1 MPQSLYNATRNHI
14 QWGND
19 RDLRSYCSTVA
30 VFIMLSTFTS
40 APVCADSSTLAKV
53 LPAPSCTAGWGLE
66 EKISLYTR
74 DNLFDRIDGEAE
86 MYFPYGFDLMASAR
100 YVSKQNPQYA
110 VEADVYEMGSPLD
123 AFGIYANYRRS
134 NDEDASI
141 GADGTI
147 APSQLL
153 FYQDRYFVRLQATG
167 TVSVD
172 KEVFLSCARAISHNL
187 PADAGKPKELD
198 AIVTPSV
205 VGKSVRYIPQSLLG
219 YPFFQKGLIAD
230 AVLESGQMQVFVVL
244 DGTPDAARKSFNLY
258 LEYLQKSKTQVS
270 LNTAPKRTF
279 FEAVDPLYGNVLV
292 EMHGRYLYGAIR
304 IKDISSARQFM
315 EQLREMP

>member
-1 MPQSLYNATRNHI
+1 MNNHI
-14 QWGND
+14 QKGSFKY
-19 RDLRSYCSTVA
+19 LKSYYATVA
-30 VFIMLSTFTS
+30 VLFMITTFTS
-40 APVCADSSTLAKV
+40 VPVFADSSSLEKI
-53 LPAPSCTAGWGLE
+53 LPAPSCAVGWGLGD
-66 EKISLYTR
+66 KISLYTK

-100 YVSKQNPQYA
+100 YISKQNTQYA
-110 VEADVYEMGSPLD
+110 VEADVYKMGSPLD

-134 NDEDASI
+134 DDEDASI

-167 TVSVD
+167 TLSVD
-172 KEVFLSCARAISHNL
+172 KEVFLSCARGISHNL
-187 PADAGKPKELD
+187 PVDDGKPKELD
-198 AIVTPSV
+198 VLVTPSV
-205 VGKSVRYIPQSLLG
+205 VSKSVRYIPQSLLG
-219 YPFFQKGLIAD
+219 YPFPRRGLMAD
-230 AVLESGQMQVFVVL
+230 ATSGSGGMQIFIVL
-244 DGTPDAARKSFNLY
+244 DETPDAARKSFNLY
-258 LEYLQKSKTQVS
+258 LEYLQKSRAEVN
-270 LNTAPKRTF
+270 LNAASKRTS

-304 IKDISSARQFM
+304 IKDISSARHFM